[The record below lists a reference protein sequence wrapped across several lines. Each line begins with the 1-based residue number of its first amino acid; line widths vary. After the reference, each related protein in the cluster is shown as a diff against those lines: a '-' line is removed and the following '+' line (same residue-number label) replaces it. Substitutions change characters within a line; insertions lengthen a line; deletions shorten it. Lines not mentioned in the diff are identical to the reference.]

1 MICPK
6 CQTENPDDAEKCYI
20 CGFPFDRITNSTIRL
35 TPSKISDQKDQTDK
49 ETSPANYDKLKPG
62 FNLGKRYLILEEIGT
77 GGMGKVYKALDNEI
91 NEIVALKTIRPE
103 IASDEASVQRFK
115 NEMKIARKI
124 THKNVCR
131 IFQFEEIEGIK
142 CISMEFISGEDL
154 NNFVKRAGQLPMQ
167 KTLEITKQIC
177 EGLKEAH
184 SFGIIHQDLKPHNIM
199 IDKSGHAYITDFGIA
214 RFRESTIDQKSGT
227 IVGTP
232 EYISPEQVEG
242 KGVDN
247 RSDIYSLGVI
257 LYELTTGR
265 IPFDSDTPLS
275 IAVKHLRE
283 QVKDPREYNP
293 QLSENISKIILK
305 CLNKDRDKRYPSVEK
320 LLIDINEEMQRAV
333 EEKGPKAKAGF
344 FGNLK
349 ILPVDEILK
358 ILFNSKKSGILHL
371 NQDKTRIN
379 LYIDKGNIFRVDSD
393 NPSHRIGQILLKRK
407 KVTEEDIE
415 LCLKI
420 QKKVDDKFCQILSSL
435 NLISK
440 EDIEDMMSFRFE
452 EIIFDSLK
460 WFEGHFD
467 FEETPFD
474 KKSNEFKDLV
484 TTNITSEIIDK
495 MKQWRGWL
503 SEMPPDDSIL
513 FGSKSDLNTQ
523 DIMVTEEV
531 REVVTLA
538 NGENTIED
546 ITNKSSYGKYL
557 TVRALYELFK
567 KGILIQLGAK
577 FKEGEI
583 PVKPSQVSEISKLH
597 NMIKNI
603 YSASFAEIN
612 DKLVSKLGPKSE
624 KLIVKILKKV
634 AKSYD
639 LTFDIQDIEGLSSY
653 QFDNFFKKAE
663 RIPEQSTRVHNILSI
678 LNELLQEEI
687 KLISNMFGGK
697 TKKETIDSIKNKINP
712 VLKKNMYLSEKYGLS
727 SDLSRILKY

>member
-6 CQTENPDDAEKCYI
+6 CQTENPDDVEQCYI
-20 CGFPFDRITNSTIRL
+20 CGFPFDRATNSTIRL
-35 TPSKISDQKDQTDK
+35 TPSNIPDQENQSTA
-49 ETSPANYDKLKPG
+49 EASQASYDKLKPG
-62 FNLGKRYLILEEIGT
+62 FNLGKRYLILEEIGA

-103 IASDEASVQRFK
+103 IASDEAAVQRFK

-154 NNFVKRAGQLPMQ
+154 NNFIKRAGQLPIQ
-167 KTLEITKQIC
+167 KTLEIITQVC

-199 IDKSGHAYITDFGIA
+199 IDKNGHAYITDFGIA
-214 RFRESTIDQKSGT
+214 RFRESKIDHKSGT

-242 KGVDN
+242 KGMDN

-257 LYELTTGR
+257 LFELTTGR

-283 QVKDPREYNP
+283 EPKDPREYNP
-293 QLSENISKIILK
+293 KLSESLSNIILK
-305 CLNKDRDKRYPSVEK
+305 CLEKNRDKRYASVEK
-320 LLIDINEEMQRAV
+320 LLYDINEEMQRDI
-333 EEKGPKAKAGF
+333 EDKGTEVKAGF

-358 ILFNSKKSGILHL
+358 ILFNSKKTGILHL
-371 NQDKTRIN
+371 NHDKIRAA
-379 LYIDKGNIFRVDSD
+379 LYIDKGNIFRVDSS

-452 EIIFDSLK
+452 EIIFDTLK

-474 KKSNEFKDLV
+474 KKSNELKDLV
-484 TTNITSEIIDK
+484 TANITSEIIDK
-495 MKQWRGWL
+495 MRQWRGWL
-503 SEMPPDDSIL
+503 SEMPPDDAVL

-523 DIMVTEEV
+523 EITVTEEV
-531 REVVTLA
+531 REVISLA

-546 ITNKSSYGKYL
+546 IADKSSYGKYL
-557 TVRALYELFK
+557 TIRALYELIK
-567 KGILIQLGAK
+567 QGILVQLGAK
-577 FKEGEI
+577 FKEGEM
-583 PVKPSQVSEISKLH
+583 PFKPAQISEVSKLQ

-603 YSASFAEIN
+603 YSISFSEIN
-612 DKLVSKLGPKSE
+612 DKLTNKLGPKSE
-624 KLIVKILKKV
+624 KLIVKILKKI

-639 LTFDIQDIEGLSSY
+639 LTFDVQDIEGLSSY

-663 RIPEQSTRVHNILSI
+663 RIPEQSTRVHNILSV

-697 TKKETIDSIKNKINP
+697 TTKETIDSIRNKINP
-712 VLKKNMYLSEKYGLS
+712 VLKKNIYLSEKYGLS